1 MICILF
7 SPACR
12 RGLGGRRA
20 RGRGRGSRALAPR
33 GRPAGLG
40 LFLFP
45 PSRSPLHFPL
55 VLRSRFPLPPT
66 PSLWRLS
73 GWGPS
78 PSEKGRRNLFNWSSR
93 AWSDNRK
100 EARKKKKKNPG
111 GQRPGRKAL
120 LLLAGSALGVRA
132 WPPAPTPAPG
142 GLTLLLLFP
151 AYVSSPFPSWP
162 TSCASV
168 NPLHVPACMNTSLKK
183 KQNPV
188 LSFEPRCLKPLSP
201 PPAPIPSSLQ
211 SPEKG
216 HFPGRPHR
224 KALRYVLLSRF
235 CFDRVA
241 GVLPASVSLHLQ

>member
-1 MICILF
+1 M
-7 SPACR
+7 
-12 RGLGGRRA
+12 GGV
-20 RGRGRGSRALAPR
+20 GRGG
-33 GRPAGLG
+33 GVAGA
-40 LFLFP
+40 
-45 PSRSPLHFPL
+45 
-55 VLRSRFPLPPT
+55 
-66 PSLWRLS
+66 
-73 GWGPS
+73 GPS
-78 PSEKGRRNLFNWSSR
+78 PRGGGRQDWGSSCFLPPVRRFTSPLCSVPASHYPPLPRFGGCPAGGLPLLKR
-93 AWSDNRK
+93 AGGTSLTGVLELGPIIERRR
-100 EARKKKKKNPG
+100 EKKKKNPG